1 MVTFQIY
8 KLNSLFYEFLII
20 FIIIS
25 IDLLTNYKPDL
36 NASSRFS
43 AGNIIL
49 DVFFVLFFVV
59 LVKILTMVG

>member
-49 DVFFVLFFVV
+49 DVFFVV